1 MSMVYNLLHWMDH
14 VTEHPGRRH
23 ITEVSDDTVDLSRA
37 EGAVLQQG
45 TPRNAKNY
53 NNMETGIF
61 AANVLT
67 SWIWTL
73 LLQNR
78 RQLEDLSGE
87 RGEVTLTNSKKYP
100 FSDASHTVDL
110 TDRRSSLDYRVDV
123 EVASVSG
130 GLIECVEVYDR
141 QLNGFKIRFKG
152 SATKATLKYCVTGG
166 KVS

>member
-23 ITEVSDDTVDLSRA
+23 ITEVSDDTV
-37 EGAVLQQG
+37 
-45 TPRNAKNY
+45 
-53 NNMETGIF
+53 
-61 AANVLT
+61 
-67 SWIWTL
+67 
-73 LLQNR
+73 
-78 RQLEDLSGE
+78 DLSGE